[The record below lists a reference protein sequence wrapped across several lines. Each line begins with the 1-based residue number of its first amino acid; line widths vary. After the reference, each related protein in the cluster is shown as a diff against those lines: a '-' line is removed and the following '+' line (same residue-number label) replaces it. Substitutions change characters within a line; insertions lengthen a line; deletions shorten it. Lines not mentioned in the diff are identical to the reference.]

1 LGANHLYLLFSDKV
15 EKWAAQAK
23 RRKFPSDRLAC
34 RRAAPSCPKK
44 WEQACGMARRSV
56 SNEEKSILRE
66 KAIAKKVVRNLRRI
80 VELPGKSKL

>member
-1 LGANHLYLLFSDKV
+1 
-15 EKWAAQAK
+15 
-23 RRKFPSDRLAC
+23 
-34 RRAAPSCPKK
+34 
-44 WEQACGMARRSV
+44 MARRSV